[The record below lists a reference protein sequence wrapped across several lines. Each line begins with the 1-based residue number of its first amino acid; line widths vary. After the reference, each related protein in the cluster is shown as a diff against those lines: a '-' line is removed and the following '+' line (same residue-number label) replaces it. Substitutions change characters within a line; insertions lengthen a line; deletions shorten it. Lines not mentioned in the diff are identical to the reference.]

1 MAIAERSGAR
11 PEVPPVLGELRGRIR
26 RYVVLE
32 GSALVLVVL
41 AVTFW
46 LSLAIDWLFEPSR
59 GVRQALLLVALAAIA
74 AAGVWYVV
82 LRLVRDFRSR
92 ALALVL
98 ERRFPELN
106 DRLITAVELSERR
119 QPPSGLTAAMLQR
132 TADEAAELSRKL
144 ELREVFNVRPLV
156 RAMAGAVAGMVAIA
170 AFGLASP
177 ATFSTWFRRSVLLA
191 DEYYRRETDMR
202 VFVLAD
208 PGERVVEFRDGVYKH
223 PRGADLTF
231 LAEVVEGKK
240 VPDKVQFSYRHAAA
254 RGGGGDYMTKIGQ
267 QQFRQKLAALHQS
280 IDLWIQGGDFSTRR
294 PLRIEVVEPPQIERL
309 ALEALYPAY
318 TGLDPLDEK
327 GQPQRQ
333 SLPVLGAQI
342 SLPAGTDFL
351 LKATINKPLRSLRIQ
366 TEGFEIDFGRGS
378 TRGTLTTA
386 PAVGETP
393 RTIDVT
399 VPEPPLREDGR
410 ELRVPF
416 ALAVAPAPERVSA
429 EGRVHVP
436 FPLEPDPVLRIT
448 LHDEDDVVSG
458 EPVRL
463 AVSSIADVPP
473 QVETRL
479 KGIGNSITRQA
490 TIPVVG
496 EARDPQDAAKVYGV
510 TDDYGVAEARF
521 EYKLEAA
528 KAEAKEATYQSVPF
542 ANPPEGRR
550 QVPVDEKFKVL
561 PLDLVI
567 GQRITLKVVAVD
579 GDNLTGPHAA
589 SGTPYN
595 FQVVSDDELLALVA
609 VKELNI
615 RRRFEQILE
624 EVRNTRKDLML
635 HRTRLEEVK
644 PLRTEPASA
653 GREGE
658 IREQLN
664 AAEFAAAASVDR
676 SIEGIRKN
684 ANETQSI
691 EVEFGDIRD
700 ELENNAV
707 PDVKVLLERIDQ
719 GIIKPLHSINVLDY
733 NNVDESLVL
742 LRKVL
747 EDRKVMD
754 DGADPFAR
762 FDESIDQISLTI
774 QHLEAVLSQML
785 KLETVNEALQMLRDI
800 IKSQEDLQEKTRQE
814 RKKKLIEGLQ

>member
-1 MAIAERSGAR
+1 MPIAERSSSGSDAL
-11 PEVPPVLGELRGRIR
+11 PVLRELRGRIR
-26 RYVVLE
+26 RYVAME
-32 GSALVLVVL
+32 GSALVLVVV
-41 AVTFW
+41 AVAFW
-46 LSLAIDWLFEPSR
+46 ISLVIDYAFEPSR
-59 GVRQALLLVALAAIA
+59 GARQALLLLALAAIA
-74 AAGVWYVV
+74 AAITWYIV

-106 DRLITAVELSERR
+106 DRLITAVELSESR

-132 TADEAAELSRKL
+132 TADEAAELSRRL
-144 ELREVFNVRPLV
+144 ELREVFNVGPLA
-156 RAMAGAVAGMVAIA
+156 RAIAGAVAGTIAVA

-177 ATFSTWFRRSVLLA
+177 GAFSTWFRRSVLLA
-191 DEYYRRETDMR
+191 DQYYRRETDMR
-202 VFVLAD
+202 VYVLAD

-231 LAEVVEGKK
+231 LAEVLEGKK
-240 VPDKVQFSYRHAAA
+240 VPDKVQFSYRHTAS
-254 RGGGGDYMTKIGQ
+254 RGGGGDYMTRIGQ
-267 QQFRQKLAALHQS
+267 RQFRQKLAGLHQS
-280 IDLWIQGGDFSTRR
+280 IDLWIRAGDYSNRQ
-294 PLRIEVVEPPQIERL
+294 PLRIEVVEAPQLERL
-309 ALEALYPAY
+309 SLEARYPAY
-318 TGLDPLDEK
+318 TGLNRADDR
-327 GQPQRQ
+327 GNVVRQ
-333 SLPVLGAQI
+333 SLPVLGSQI
-342 SLPAGTDFL
+342 AVPAGTDFVL
-351 LKATINKPLRSLRIQ
+351 AATTNKPLRTVRVQ
-366 TEGFEIDFGRGS
+366 TEGFEIAFE
-378 TRGTLTTA
+378 RGTMHGTLSIA
-386 PAVGETP
+386 PALGEEP
-393 RTIDVT
+393 RTLEVA
-399 VPEPPLREDGR
+399 VPEPLLGTEGR

-416 ALAVAPAPERVSA
+416 VLAVAPAPERASSD
-429 EGRVHVP
+429 GQVHVP
-436 FPLEPDPVLRIT
+436 FRLEPDPVLRIT
-448 LHDEDDVVSG
+448 LHDEDDVVSS

-463 AVSSIADVPP
+463 TVNSIADTPP

-496 EARDPQDAAKVYGV
+496 EARDPQDALKVYGV
-510 TDDYGVAEARF
+510 TDDYGIAETRF

-528 KAEAKEATYQSVPF
+528 KAEPKEATYQAVPF
-542 ANPPEGRR
+542 ASSPEGRK
-550 QVPVDEKFKVL
+550 QVPVEEKFKVL
-561 PLDLVI
+561 SLDLVI

-579 GDNLTGPHAA
+579 GDDLTGPHVAA
-589 SGTPYN
+589 GTPYN
-595 FQVVSDDELLALVA
+595 FQIVSDDELLALVA

-635 HRTRLEEVK
+635 HRTHLEEVK
-644 PLRTEPASA
+644 ALRTEPVSA
-653 GREGE
+653 GREATV
-658 IREQLN
+658 REQLN
-664 AAEFAAAASVDR
+664 AVDFAATASVDR

-707 PDVKVLLERIDQ
+707 PDVKVLLERIDL
-719 GIIKPLHSINVLDY
+719 GIVKPLHSINVLDY
-733 NNVDESLVL
+733 NNVDESLVV

-747 EDRKVMD
+747 VDK
-754 DGADPFAR
+754 GDPFAR

-800 IKSQEDLQEKTRQE
+800 IKSQEDLQERTRQE

>member
-1 MAIAERSGAR
+1 
-11 PEVPPVLGELRGRIR
+11 
-26 RYVVLE
+26 
-32 GSALVLVVL
+32 
-41 AVTFW
+41 
-46 LSLAIDWLFEPSR
+46 
-59 GVRQALLLVALAAIA
+59 
-74 AAGVWYVV
+74 
-82 LRLVRDFRSR
+82 
-92 ALALVL
+92 
-98 ERRFPELN
+98 
-106 DRLITAVELSERR
+106 
-119 QPPSGLTAAMLQR
+119 
-132 TADEAAELSRKL
+132 
-144 ELREVFNVRPLV
+144 
-156 RAMAGAVAGMVAIA
+156 
-170 AFGLASP
+170 
-177 ATFSTWFRRSVLLA
+177 
-191 DEYYRRETDMR
+191 
-202 VFVLAD
+202 
-208 PGERVVEFRDGVYKH
+208 
-223 PRGADLTF
+223 
-231 LAEVVEGKK
+231 
-240 VPDKVQFSYRHAAA
+240 
-254 RGGGGDYMTKIGQ
+254 
-267 QQFRQKLAALHQS
+267 
-280 IDLWIQGGDFSTRR
+280 
-294 PLRIEVVEPPQIERL
+294 
-309 ALEALYPAY
+309 
-318 TGLDPLDEK
+318 
-327 GQPQRQ
+327 
-333 SLPVLGAQI
+333 
-342 SLPAGTDFL
+342 
-351 LKATINKPLRSLRIQ
+351 
-366 TEGFEIDFGRGS
+366 
-378 TRGTLTTA
+378 
-386 PAVGETP
+386 
-393 RTIDVT
+393 
-399 VPEPPLREDGR
+399 
-410 ELRVPF
+410 
-416 ALAVAPAPERVSA
+416 
-429 EGRVHVP
+429 
-436 FPLEPDPVLRIT
+436 
-448 LHDEDDVVSG
+448 
-458 EPVRL
+458 
-463 AVSSIADVPP
+463 
-473 QVETRL
+473 
-479 KGIGNSITRQA
+479 
-490 TIPVVG
+490 
-496 EARDPQDAAKVYGV
+496 V

-528 KAEAKEATYQSVPF
+528 KTEAKEATYQAVPF

-579 GDNLTGPHAA
+579 GDNLTGPHVA

-644 PLRTEPASA
+644 ALRTEPASA
-653 GREGE
+653 GREAE

-664 AAEFAAAASVDR
+664 AADFAAAASVDR